1 MLTQNDL
8 LSINSISNISD
19 VSLILYKK
27 FFDNILCK
35 RLFIYSLEDGSEVK
49 LAFQETHLLHILGI
63 QHILGRN
70 YKASKFNDGI
80 NSGTMTFEEL
90 EKRNN
95 IIFND
100 FTDRFLNFSN
110 LYHVITNCSMIYF
123 DKKTYEK
130 NKSSKETTLM
140 DFSYILYK
148 DLENKKI
155 HAGLDT
161 FNKGR
166 SFYCKSLMI
175 TSAQNDKIINE
186 QKPILI
192 NNIRVI
198 DKKTNNVLYNKNIS
212 DINTILIEVGQA
224 QLK

>member
-8 LSINSISNISD
+8 LSINSISNIKD
-19 VSLILYKK
+19 VSLGLYKN
-27 FFDNILCK
+27 FFDDILCK
-35 RLFIYSLEDGSEVK
+35 RLFIYSLEDGGEVK
-49 LAFQETHLLHILGI
+49 LAFQEPHLLHILGI

-70 YKASKFNDGI
+70 YKATKFNDEIKSGI
-80 NSGTMTFEEL
+80 MTFEEL

-95 IIFND
+95 IVFND

-110 LYHVITNCSMIYF
+110 LYHVITNCSIIYF

-130 NKSSKETTLM
+130 NKSSNQSSFM

-175 TSAQNDKIINE
+175 TSAQNNKIIYE
-186 QKPILI
+186 QKPIAI
-192 NNIRVI
+192 TNIRVI
-198 DKKTNNVLYNKNIS
+198 DKKNNNILYNKSVSNTNIMA
-212 DINTILIEVGQA
+212 IVVGQA
-224 QLK
+224 KLT

>member
-8 LSINSISNISD
+8 LSINSISNIKD
-19 VSLILYKK
+19 VSLGLYKI
-27 FFDNILCK
+27 FFDDILCK

-49 LAFQETHLLHILGI
+49 LAFQEPHLLHILGI

-70 YKASKFNDGI
+70 YKATKFNDEIKSGI
-80 NSGTMTFEEL
+80 MTFEEL

-95 IIFND
+95 IVFND

-130 NKSSKETTLM
+130 NKSSNQSSLM

-175 TSAQNDKIINE
+175 TSAQNNKIIYE
-186 QKPILI
+186 QKPIAI

-198 DKKTNNVLYNKNIS
+198 DKKSNNIFYNKTINNTNIMA
-212 DINTILIEVGQA
+212 IAVGQA
-224 QLK
+224 NLE